1 MYGNHSLKHWDEYQS
16 SPCVLTNIL
25 VFRYNNHC
33 CDFES
38 VSALWNRSPF
48 STVHFQRNAL
58 YSSDY
63 NDLRTQSMKLNTSG
77 SISMYSIGKSLSLL
91 TVSVIMWYTNI
102 SDWIHWNYYSVTKV
116 LIFIHPSVFDVWREL
131 NIPLTLSCHSDFL
144 VFWNTDDN
152 WYKPK

>member
-77 SISMYSIGKSLSLL
+77 SISMYSIGKSLSLFIWTSIDSQCYNVVYKYFWL
-91 TVSVIMWYTNI
+91 NSLKLLFSYESIDFHSSISIRCLAWIKYT
-102 SDWIHWNYYSVTKV
+102 
-116 LIFIHPSVFDVWREL
+116 FDTLLSQW
-131 NIPLTLSCHSDFL
+131 LSCILEHR
-144 VFWNTDDN
+144 W
-152 WYKPK
+152 

>member
-16 SPCVLTNIL
+16 SPCVLTNVL

-77 SISMYSIGKSLSLL
+77 SISMYSIGKSLSLFIWTSIDSQCYNVVYKYFWL
-91 TVSVIMWYTNI
+91 NSLKLLFSYESIDFHSSISIRCLAWIKYT
-102 SDWIHWNYYSVTKV
+102 
-116 LIFIHPSVFDVWREL
+116 FDTLLSQW
-131 NIPLTLSCHSDFL
+131 LSCILEHR
-144 VFWNTDDN
+144 W
-152 WYKPK
+152 

>member
-16 SPCVLTNIL
+16 SPCVLTNVL

-38 VSALWNRSPF
+38 VSGLWNRSPF

-77 SISMYSIGKSLSLL
+77 SISMYSIGKSLSLFIWTSIDSQCYNVVYKYFWL
-91 TVSVIMWYTNI
+91 NSLKLLFSYECIDFHSSISIRCLAWIKYT
-102 SDWIHWNYYSVTKV
+102 
-116 LIFIHPSVFDVWREL
+116 FDTLLSQW
-131 NIPLTLSCHSDFL
+131 LSCILEHR
-144 VFWNTDDN
+144 W
-152 WYKPK
+152 